1 MSNVIHGIMVNLG
14 GTNADHD
21 VGILT
26 TDLSVSGTN
35 TTVRCIVPAGEQVAI
50 DAAGT
55 NVDLYVGGQGSIVLA
70 IAGTNATA
78 KIAEEID
85 LTITKSGTNIS
96 VVREPIADSE
106 LPNLDDDNAIT
117 ADRNSVNTTS
127 NADITAGLDDLT
139 EGTTHSTDGDSKT
152 DSIERI
158 DSAISEDTDVETAIF
173 TTGNDSGTDTQIYE
187 GDDNINNSTDVYTPT
202 DDKGSEKNSDHD
214 IANCPSCQN
223 DLDRYNAPTYCPNC
237 GNKVK

>member
-1 MSNVIHGIMVNLG
+1 MINLG

-35 TTVRCIVPAGEQVAI
+35 ATVRCIVPVGEQVTI
-50 DAAGT
+50 DASGT

-96 VVREPIADSE
+96 VVREPITDSE

-117 ADRNSVNTTS
+117 ADNCSVDTTS
-127 NADITAGLDDLT
+127 NADITPGIDDST
-139 EGTTHSTDGDSKT
+139 EGTTHSTDGESKT
-152 DSIERI
+152 DSIEHI
-158 DSAISEDTDVETAIF
+158 DSAISEDSDVETAIF

-202 DDKGSEKNSDHD
+202 DNKGSENNSDHN

-223 DLDRYNAPTYCPNC
+223 HLDKYISPTYCPNC
-237 GNKVK
+237 GSKVK